1 MTTILG
7 IAEAALYVEDLEQAR
22 SFYTRVLGLPVMADF
37 GESCFLQT
45 GPQSSLILFDIKQL
59 EIRESQIPDHGTYG
73 DGHVALAIDPA
84 EMDAWRQRLE
94 EHGVTIEHEQTW
106 PQGTH
111 SIYFRD
117 PDDNSIELIDGRH
130 YRIMATRLQKT
141 P

>member
-7 IAEAALYVEDLEQAR
+7 IAEAALYVEDMELAR
-22 SFYTRVLGLPVMADF
+22 SFYTRVLGLPVTADF

-59 EIRESQIPDHGTYG
+59 EIRESRIPDHGAYG
-73 DGHVALAIDPA
+73 EGHVALSVAAD
-84 EMDAWRQRLE
+84 EMDAWRQRLA
-94 EHGVTIEHEQTW
+94 EHDVMIEHEQTW

-117 PDDNSIELIDGRH
+117 PDDNSIELIDSSH
-130 YRIMATRLQKT
+130 YQRIVTR
-141 P
+141 

>member
-7 IAEAALYVEDLEQAR
+7 IAEAALYVEDMEQAR
-22 SFYTRVLGLPVMADF
+22 SFYTRVLGLPVTADF

-59 EIRESQIPDHGTYG
+59 EIRDSPIPDHGTYG
-73 DGHVALAIDPA
+73 EGHVALAIA
-84 EMDAWRQRLE
+84 AEEMDAWRQRLKS
-94 EHGVTIEHEQTW
+94 HNVVIEHEQTW

-117 PDDNSIELIDGRH
+117 PDDNSIELIDGSH
-130 YRIMATRLQKT
+130 YQRLATR
-141 P
+141 

>member
-1 MTTILG
+1 MTSILG
-7 IAEAALYVEDLEQAR
+7 VAEAALYVEDMEQAR
-22 SFYTRVLGLPVMADF
+22 DFYTRVLGLPVTADF

-59 EIRESQIPDHGTYG
+59 EIRESVIPDHGAYG
-73 DGHVALAIDPA
+73 EGHVALAIDPSD
-84 EMDAWRQRLE
+84 MDAWRERLE
-94 EHGVTIEHEQTW
+94 THNVSIEHEQTW

-130 YRIMATRLQKT
+130 YQLLASQQGSK
-141 P
+141 